1 MCRVPGVQKL
11 TPMSLRDLFLAID
24 VGTGSVRSALVDA
37 RGEIV
42 EIRAKEHDQIVPRP
56 GWSEQRPRD
65 WWDGAVE
72 TTRAVLKSLPG
83 ATARIAAIAACGQMH
98 GTVLIDKAGEPVV
111 EAVPLW
117 NDKRTRDIVDDFQK
131 RHGVEEFMNITANPP
146 ASAWQAFKLVW
157 IKQNHPEAYR
167 RAATMLMPKDYI
179 NFKLTGE
186 RVIDYP
192 EASCSFLF
200 NYPDN
205 GWSRKIADVLQLNFD
220 LLPSLK
226 SPAEIVGYVTRQAAE
241 ITGIAQETPVVTGV
255 GDFPASLLGSG
266 VIRPGTGSDSTGTST
281 LVTLCTTRPSM
292 DPTITNVMS
301 VDGKNWN
308 AFTIL
313 DAGGDAMRW
322 ARRAFHQ
329 NEYSY
334 EKIVQLAEAAPA
346 GSDNLLF
353 LPYLNGERLGTHQ
366 NARAQFFG
374 LTSGHGIAHLHR
386 AVMEGVAFAALRNLR
401 LMKDAGHT
409 MDRLVASGGGAKTA
423 LWLEI
428 KASIYGCPIVVP
440 KKSECGVV
448 GCAILAGLA
457 TGVFH
462 DFEEA
467 VTRCVEFESE
477 IAPNPAWIERYTP
490 LGELFDDLHGSSQ
503 RFYDRLDQG

>member
-1 MCRVPGVQKL
+1 
-11 TPMSLRDLFLAID
+11 
-24 VGTGSVRSALVDA
+24 
-37 RGEIV
+37 
-42 EIRAKEHDQIVPRP
+42 
-56 GWSEQRPRD
+56 
-65 WWDGAVE
+65 
-72 TTRAVLKSLPG
+72 
-83 ATARIAAIAACGQMH
+83 
-98 GTVLIDKAGEPVV
+98 
-111 EAVPLW
+111 
-117 NDKRTRDIVDDFQK
+117 
-131 RHGVEEFMNITANPP
+131 
-146 ASAWQAFKLVW
+146 
-157 IKQNHPEAYR
+157 
-167 RAATMLMPKDYI
+167 
-179 NFKLTGE
+179 
-186 RVIDYP
+186 
-192 EASCSFLF
+192 
-200 NYPDN
+200 
-205 GWSRKIADVLQLNFD
+205 
-220 LLPSLK
+220 
-226 SPAEIVGYVTRQAAE
+226 VTRQAAE
-241 ITGIAQETPVVTGV
+241 ITGVAEGIPVVTGV

-334 EKIVQLAEAAPA
+334 EKIVQLAETAPA

-374 LTSGHGIAHLHR
+374 LTSGHGIAHVHR

-401 LMKDAGHT
+401 LMKAAGHT

-457 TGVFH
+457 TGLFR

-477 IAPNPAWIERYTP
+477 IAPNPAWFERYGP

-503 RFYDRLDQG
+503 RFYDRLDHTGA

>member
-1 MCRVPGVQKL
+1 VAGVQNL
-11 TPMSLRDLFLAID
+11 TSMSSPDLFLAID
-24 VGTGSVRSALVDA
+24 VGTGSVRSALVDTK
-37 RGEIV
+37 GEILA
-42 EIRAKEHDQIVPRP
+42 IHAKEHDQIVPHP
-56 GWSEQRPRD
+56 GWSEQRPLD
-65 WWDGAVE
+65 WWSGAVE
-72 TTRAVLKSLPG
+72 TTRYVLKSIPG
-83 ATARIAAIAACGQMH
+83 APERIAAIAACGQMH
-98 GTVLIDKAGEPVV
+98 GTVLIDKAGDPVID
-111 EAVPLW
+111 AVPLW
-117 NDKRTRDIVDDFQK
+117 NDKRTREIVEEFQK
-131 RHGVEEFMNITANPP
+131 QHGVEEFLNITANPP

-157 IKQNHPEAYR
+157 IKQNHPKAYE
-167 RAATMLMPKDYI
+167 RAATMLMPKDFI

-186 RVIDYP
+186 RAIDYP

-200 NYPDN
+200 SYPEN
-205 GWSRKIADVLQLNFD
+205 GWSRKITDLLELNFE

-226 SPAEIVGYVTRQAAE
+226 SPAEIVGSVSRQAAE
-241 ITGIAQETPVVTGV
+241 QTGIPAGTAVVTGV

-281 LVTLCTTRPSM
+281 LVTLCTTRPSI

-334 EKIVQLAEAAPA
+334 EKIVQLAESAPA

-353 LPYLNGERLGTHQ
+353 LPYLNGERLGAHQ

-401 LMKDAGHT
+401 LMKAAGHT
-409 MDRLVASGGGAKTA
+409 MDRLVASGGGAKTR

-428 KASIYGCPIVVP
+428 KASIYGSPIVVP
-440 KKSECGVV
+440 KNSECGVV

-457 TGVFH
+457 TGVFR
-462 DFEEA
+462 DFEDA
-467 VTRCVEFESE
+467 VNGCVKFESE

-490 LGELFDDLHGSSQ
+490 LGELFDDLHESSQ
-503 RFYDRLDQG
+503 RFYDRLEQG